1 LKLLPGRRPQ
11 RPQRRHPLVRAAT
24 ATLLTVGAA
33 GALLG
38 GEVVLTLTRDYLEKA
53 PNPRPQGRFG
63 PADGRPVRFAVLGD
77 STAAGVGARTREQAY
92 PWLLADRLGH
102 AGFRVELLNYG
113 VSGARTAD
121 VLATQVP
128 AAVEARPDLILVAVG
143 GNDVT
148 HLTRLA
154 NVKRTMRAVILRL
167 RATGAAVVVTGVP
180 DMRAHAFLEP
190 LRTVAGWRGRTTSEA
205 ILEVTAREGVTFVPL
220 RERTGHYF
228 ATDPEGHFSS
238 DLFHPGPGGYER
250 WADAIYPA
258 LAQVLAPAP
267 RSERRADSR
276 SPASPST
283 TRG

>member
-1 LKLLPGRRPQ
+1 VL
-11 RPQRRHPLVRAAT
+11 
-24 ATLLTVGAA
+24 
-33 GALLG
+33 
-38 GEVVLTLTRDYLEKA
+38 LTLTRDYLEKA
-53 PNPRPQGRFG
+53 PDPRPEGMFG

-102 AGFRVELLNYG
+102 AGFRVELRNYG

-128 AAVEARPDLILVAVG
+128 AALKARPDLVLVAVG

-148 HLTRLA
+148 HITRISKVRQDL
-154 NVKRTMRAVILRL
+154 RAAILRL

-190 LRTVAGWRGRTTSEA
+190 LRSVAGWRGRVASGA
-205 ILEVTAREGVTFVPL
+205 IREVTDREGVAFVPL

-228 ATDPEGHFSS
+228 EADPEGHFSS

-258 LAQVLAPAP
+258 LAQALAPAP
-267 RSERRADSR
+267 RSAPRPASR
-276 SPASPST
+276 SSKSRST
-283 TRG
+283 NTRG

>member
-1 LKLLPGRRPQ
+1 AERPN
-11 RPQRRHPLVRAAT
+11 RRHPLVRAAT

-38 GEVVLTLTRDYLEKA
+38 GEALVTLTRDYLEKA
-53 PNPRPQGRFG
+53 PEPRPEGMFG

-102 AGFRVELLNYG
+102 AGFRVELRNYG

-128 AAVEARPDLILVAVG
+128 TAVRDRPDLVLVAVG

-154 NVKRTMRAVILRL
+154 KVRRDLRVAIARL
-167 RATGAAVVVTGVP
+167 RATGATVVVTGVP

-190 LRTVAGWRGRTTSEA
+190 LRSVAGWRGRTASEA
-205 ILEVTAREGVTFVPL
+205 IREVTTEEGVAFVPL

-228 ATDPEGHFSS
+228 ETDPEGHFSS
-238 DLFHPGPGGYER
+238 DMFHPGPGGYER

-258 LAQVLAPAP
+258 LAQALAPAP
-267 RSERRADSR
+267 RSAPRPASSPSVSR
-276 SPASPST
+276 SNTS
-283 TRG
+283 G